1 VADGLVMVS
10 VIVVLA
16 LSAMVLA
23 VNTLVIDGGT
33 VTVRVAEAVVPLP
46 PFEEVTLPV
55 KLT

>member
-1 VADGLVMVS
+1 MVS

-23 VNTLVIDGGT
+23 VNALVIDGGT

-55 KLT
+55 VLT

>member
-1 VADGLVMVS
+1 MVS